1 MDDMILRLLNG
12 DVFYNDD
19 PPPPETATAPNQSAF
34 VPYGNIPRNELGSG
48 ETGNTSNSGNMNN
61 RMIEFWRR
69 QTDVLLK
76 NRENEKHRSFQHMIG
91 ERMRRERHK
100 TSYSALH
107 STLPLGTKKDKN
119 TILQTA
125 TKRIQELRAQRL
137 ELEQRNRE
145 LEVNL
150 VSVKGKDGGG
160 MRITAR
166 IDNPTSG
173 IDSMLEVLGR
183 LKKMNTKIRSI
194 QSNFTDRE
202 LVAMMEIESQ
212 GGVGADEEIQKA
224 VQRTL
229 QEVETNFQ
237 SDSRC

>member
-12 DVFYNDD
+12 DVFYYDD
-19 PPPPETATAPNQSAF
+19 PPPPEPATVPNQSAF

-48 ETGNTSNSGNMNN
+48 ETGKTSNSGNMNN

-69 QTDVLLK
+69 KSAELLK
-76 NRENEKHRSFQHMIG
+76 NRETEKQRGFQHMMS
-91 ERMRRERHK
+91 ERIRRENQK

-107 STLPLGTKKDKN
+107 SILPLGTKKDKN
-119 TILQTA
+119 SILQTA

-137 ELEQRNRE
+137 ELERRNRE
-145 LEVNL
+145 LEVKL
-150 VSVKGKDGGG
+150 VAVKGKDSGG
-160 MRITAR
+160 MRIRAR
-166 IDNPTSG
+166 IDDPTSR
-173 IDSMLEVLGR
+173 IDSMLEVLGC

-202 LVAMMEIESQ
+202 LVAVVEIESQ
-212 GGVGADEEIQKA
+212 EGVGADEDVEKA

-229 QEVETNFQ
+229 HEVEKNFL
-237 SDSRC
+237 SDSSC